1 MAPRHRGHRR
11 RSNLRLYALMTLV
24 CGVLAVLAH
33 FLFEAPAAVRSY
45 AEVQINSAVS
55 SAVRSQVKDAA
66 SGQQLP
72 TIPR

>member
-45 AEVQINSAVS
+45 AEDQINSAVS

-66 SGQQLP
+66 SGQQLS

>member
-11 RSNLRLYALMTLV
+11 SSNLRLYALMTLA
-24 CGVLAVLAH
+24 CGVFAVLAH

-45 AEVQINSAVS
+45 AEDQINSAVS

>member
-1 MAPRHRGHRR
+1 
-11 RSNLRLYALMTLV
+11 MTLV

-45 AEVQINSAVS
+45 AEDQINSAVS

-66 SGQQLP
+66 SGQQLS
-72 TIPR
+72 TTPR

>member
-33 FLFEAPAAVRSY
+33 FLFEAPAAARSY

>member
-24 CGVLAVLAH
+24 CGVLALLAH
-33 FLFEAPAAVRSY
+33 FLFEAPAAVRRY
-45 AEVQINSAVS
+45 AEDQVNSAVS